1 MLRLSLDCLV
11 SMNFITIP
19 IKCNKG
25 WFIGDSTLNFK
36 YLQIYFYLLIRF
48 SFCHT

>member
-11 SMNFITIP
+11 SMNFIAIP

-25 WFIGDSTLNFK
+25 WFIGDFK
-36 YLQIYFYLLIRF
+36 F
-48 SFCHT
+48 